1 MTLPPEQ
8 YSDASSTATDA
19 GRAGVARARGVTD
32 GMRYLAACAL
42 LAGNGVLLFLGV
54 SNLLFV
60 VSGWITRF
68 GARSEM
74 VFDTFAGPVAIA
86 LPLLAML
93 LATHVHSVLPQA
105 RWLLQVALAEY
116 AVSGFFGVI
125 TYLGAFAEDVFSIRS
140 TVNGLISRAVWLAFL
155 AIAGMAVYRVY
166 RALYPPMPRPPY
178 GYGPP
183 VYGQPY
189 PGQPTYPPP
198 GSYSTGP
205 GHPGEATVP
214 IRYEPIHPAPGGD
227 EATVQMGSPTD
238 QTRLIPPVPTQPAE
252 PETNT
257 MATPGTTAALGT
269 TTAPGTTA
277 APGTVATPGTT
288 ATPAPPGDT
297 PTPGG
302 TPDR

>member
-1 MTLPPEQ
+1 MTD
-8 YSDASSTATDA
+8 S

-32 GMRYLAACAL
+32 GMRYLAVCAL

-54 SNLLFV
+54 SDLLFV

-68 GARSEM
+68 GARSEV

-140 TVNGLISRAVWLAFL
+140 TVDGLISRAVWLAFL
-155 AIAGMAVYRVY
+155 AIAGVAVYRVY
-166 RALYPPMPRPPY
+166 RALYPPIPRPLY

-198 GSYSTGP
+198 GPYSTGP
-205 GHPGEATVP
+205 GVVHPGDATVP
-214 IRYEPIHPAPGGD
+214 VRYEPIHPAPRGD
-227 EATVQMGSPTD
+227 EATVQMGGPTD
-238 QTRLIPPVPTQPAE
+238 QTRVIPPVPTQPSE
-252 PETNT
+252 PETST
-257 MATPGTTAALGT
+257 L
-269 TTAPGTTA
+269 
-277 APGTVATPGTT
+277 

>member
-8 YSDASSTATDA
+8 YSDTSSAPTEP
-19 GRAGVARARGVTD
+19 GRSGVSLARGVTE

-60 VSGWITRF
+60 VSGWVTQF
-68 GARSEM
+68 GARSEL

-105 RWLLQVALAEY
+105 RTILQVALIEY

-125 TYLGAFAEDVFSIRS
+125 TYLGAFAEGVFSVRS

-155 AIAGMAVYRVY
+155 AIAAVAVYRVY
-166 RALYPPMPRPPY
+166 RALFPPMPRLPY

-189 PGQPTYPPP
+189 PGQPTYPRP
-198 GSYSTGP
+198 GNYSAVHGVTQP
-205 GHPGEATVP
+205 TDPTLP
-214 IRYEPIHPAPGGD
+214 IRYEPIHPTPSD
-227 EATVQMGSPTD
+227 DATIQMGGPTD
-238 QTRLIPPVPTQPAE
+238 QTRVIPAQASE

-257 MATPGTTAALGT
+257 L
-269 TTAPGTTA
+269 
-277 APGTVATPGTT
+277 
-288 ATPAPPGDT
+288 ATPAPPGDA
-297 PTPGG
+297 PGQGG